1 MSPLGKGS
9 GVKQG
14 YWTILSCG
22 SPFLFRYVRSF
33 ASFPLDRC
41 FPYPTLDYVCVPP
54 PYGGKLLWKGYG
66 GSSGIISRLDTYPR
80 ELDREPDKHTVVAD
94 HLGGWDCANLLRL
107 VHHPAADTWASIIE
121 H

>member
-14 YWTILSCG
+14 YWTILLCG

-54 PYGGKLLWKGYG
+54 PYGGSFLWKGYRM
-66 GSSGIISRLDTYPR
+66 SSGIISRLDTYSR
-80 ELDREPDKHTVVAD
+80 EPDREPFEQSVVAN
-94 HLGGWDCANLLRL
+94 HLGIWRCADLLWL
-107 VHHPAADTWASIIE
+107 VHHPAERQTLRHRS
-121 H
+121 